1 MHILTKGTIS
11 QNRFLYLEIN
21 VQVLASTP
29 SAVYLV
35 CTRVNNILE
44 RKAREIAAKCYDEYV
59 HSKNSPSPNTS
70 IFCTKTLWYKVQ

>member
-1 MHILTKGTIS
+1 MHILTGGTIS

-21 VQVLASTP
+21 VLLASTP

-59 HSKNSPSPNTS
+59 HSKNSPHLILLYSVLKHCGTM
-70 IFCTKTLWYKVQ
+70 V